1 MKRIH
6 RHWKLVQSFG
16 CQSFCVRVFYST
28 RLFKN
33 KMRTELQ
40 RNLGGSSGMDRNKK
54 YWKIRTTS
62 QISEEKN
69 TQQFE
74 CGIKITKLRWTIEIA
89 TIRTYILWVCVYR
102 ESNQVNGAYNTRAQ
116 KCTKTIKMQN
126 ALDHLLPNSLF
137 RVPPPPLRSLFCFY
151 SARPFKSF
159 DFFFSTQWFK
169 SVLCAV
175 CMPMVYLAGLRLN
188 QLVGSWFV
196 LRSFVLYFVMPN
208 KRKRCTTRCWCIS
221 ILPHSKKSHV
231 IMF

>member
-1 MKRIH
+1 MERIH
-6 RHWKLVQSFG
+6 RHWKLVQSFV

-69 TQQFE
+69 TQQFK

-89 TIRTYILWVCVYR
+89 TIRTYILWVCVCVCR
-102 ESNQVNGAYNTRAQ
+102 ESNQVNGAYTRAQ

-126 ALDHLLPNSLF
+126 ALDHLLPNLLF
-137 RVPPPPLRSLFCFY
+137 RVYPPLL
-151 SARPFKSF
+151 
-159 DFFFSTQWFK
+159 
-169 SVLCAV
+169 
-175 CMPMVYLAGLRLN
+175 
-188 QLVGSWFV
+188 
-196 LRSFVLYFVMPN
+196 VLYFASIRHGHLNHPIFFSQLNDLNLFCVQYACPWCTRLACDWINLSAAGLFFFHLSYFVIN